1 MLINA
6 RLPLPGRTRLSLRT
20 ILLVVMLAIL
30 ALPLLGLYFFRI
42 YENELVRQ
50 TELELIS
57 QSAVLSATYRQYARR
72 IHPDLS
78 HFGYIIHDSP
88 LLPNARRTYV
98 NRQTIQ
104 IDPRYTPITPKLDL
118 VQPIRSPRAD
128 PLPATSPVDPI
139 SKRIAFEI
147 KPVLYDTQTVTLAGI
162 RILDMN
168 GVVIAGQEESGLS
181 LAHVPEVKQAL
192 SGQYASTIRQRIS
205 DQPPPPLYSI
215 SRGTNIRVFSAF
227 PVIEGNR
234 LIAVI
239 YLSRTPKNIIK
250 HLYLVQD
257 KIYVATISLL
267 LVAVL
272 LVLFVSSSISRPI
285 RELIEQIHRV
295 TRGEQ
300 TQIEPIKHPVSHE
313 VAQLS
318 ESFSSMSR
326 TLAERA
332 DYINRFATH
341 VSHEFKT
348 PLTSMQGALELL
360 QEHIDTMPAEQRHR
374 FMDNL
379 LDDTQRL
386 KKLVSRLLEL
396 ARADA
401 LEPSPKHS
409 SLSQQLNEMRS
420 RYHARGLTLEYSD
433 NANDALNT
441 LAIAPDALETVLNN
455 LLENSLQ
462 HGADTVRVS
471 VDNDDQQI
479 QLTLHDN
486 GKGISQANRDK
497 IFTPFFTTR
506 RNSGGTGLG
515 LEIISSLL
523 KAYKGEI
530 SLGSSEHGAKFIITL
545 PLFNNGSRQGQ

>member
-20 ILLVVMLAIL
+20 ILLIVMLAIL

-50 TELELIS
+50 TELELIA
-57 QSAVLSATYRQYARR
+57 QSAVLAATYRQYARH
-72 IHPDLS
+72 IHPALDNY
-78 HFGYIIHDSP
+78 GYIIHDSP
-88 LLPNARRTYV
+88 LIPHSGRRYTNHIY
-98 NRQTIQ
+98 R
-104 IDPRYTPITPKLDL
+104 DHEAADSRYTPVSPGLDL
-118 VQPIRSPRAD
+118 VDPVQPPRPASQ
-128 PLPATSPVDPI
+128 PATTPADVFSRTIAAEMTPVM
-139 SKRIAFEI
+139 R
-147 KPVLYDTQTVTLAGI
+147 DTQTVTLVGI
-162 RILDMN
+162 RLLDMK
-168 GVVIAGQEESGLS
+168 GVVIAGQEEVGTS
-181 LAHVPEVKQAL
+181 LAHIPEVRQAMH
-192 SGQYASTIRQRIS
+192 GQYASAIRDRVS
-205 DQPPPPLYSI
+205 DEPPPPLYSI
-215 SRGTNIRVFSAF
+215 SRGTRIRVFTAF

-234 LIAVI
+234 LLAVI

-257 KIYVATISLL
+257 KLYVATITLL
-267 LVAVL
+267 LVAIL

-285 RELIEQIHRV
+285 RELIEQIRRV
-295 TRGEQ
+295 TKGEQ

-318 ESFSSMSR
+318 ESFASMSR
-326 TLAERA
+326 ALAERS

-360 QEHIDTMPAEQRHR
+360 QEHIDTMPTVQRHR
-374 FMDNL
+374 FLDNL
-379 LDDTQRL
+379 LADTQRL

-401 LEPSPKHS
+401 LEPSRQHS
-409 SLSQQLNEMRS
+409 SLQQQLDILRN
-420 RYHARGLTLEYSD
+420 RYQQRGLALSYDELPTLQ
-433 NANDALNT
+433 

-462 HGADTVRVS
+462 HGADTVRINAQY
-471 VDNDDQQI
+471 DEH
-479 QLTLHDN
+479 QLQLSLHDN
-486 GKGISQANRDK
+486 GQGISAANRDK

-506 RNSGGTGLG
+506 RNTGGTGLG

-523 KAYKGEI
+523 KAYQGEI
-530 SLGSSEHGAKFIITL
+530 RLGTAENGAEFIITV
-545 PLFNNGSRQGQ
+545 PIISGK

>member
-20 ILLVVMLAIL
+20 ILLIVMLAIL

-50 TELELIS
+50 TELELIA
-57 QSAVLSATYRQYARR
+57 QSAVLSSTYRQYARR

-78 HFGYIIHDSP
+78 HYGYIIHDSP
-88 LLPNARRTYV
+88 LLPGAGRNYPDRA
-98 NRQTIQ
+98 QT
-104 IDPRYTPITPKLDL
+104 DPRYTPIEPQLDL
-118 VQPIRSPRAD
+118 VKPVQPPRAD
-128 PLPATSPVDPI
+128 AQPAATATDAV

-147 KPVLYDTQTVTLAGI
+147 SPVMRDTQTVTLVGM

-168 GVVIAGQEESGLS
+168 GVVIAGQEEVGLS
-181 LAHVPEVKQAL
+181 LAHVPEVQQAL
-192 SGQYASTIRQRIS
+192 RGQYASTLRQRVS
-205 DQPPPPLYSI
+205 DEPPPPLYSI

-250 HLYLVQD
+250 HLYLVRD
-257 KIYVATISLL
+257 KLLMSTVTLL

-285 RELIEQIHRV
+285 RELIEQIQRV

-300 TQIEPIKHPVSHE
+300 TQIEPIKTPVSHE

-318 ESFSSMSR
+318 ESFASMSQA
-326 TLAERA
+326 LAERS

-360 QEHIDTMPAEQRHR
+360 QEHIDTMPAEKRHR
-374 FMDNL
+374 FMENL
-379 LDDTQRL
+379 LEDTQRL
-386 KKLVSRLLEL
+386 KSLVSRLLEL

-401 LEPSPKHS
+401 LEPSNRHS
-409 SLSQQLNEMRS
+409 SLPEQLEQMRS
-420 RYHARGLTLEYSD
+420 RYRERGLKLIYTMPDELQ
-433 NANDALNT
+433 

-462 HGADTVRVS
+462 HGATEVRVS
-471 VDNDDQQI
+471 TRQSESHI
-479 QLTLHDN
+479 QLHLHDN
-486 GKGISQANRDK
+486 GRGVSAANRDK

-515 LEIISSLL
+515 LEIIASLL
-523 KAYKGEI
+523 KAYHGTICLGDAEQGAEFII
-530 SLGSSEHGAKFIITL
+530 SLPI
-545 PLFNNGSRQGQ
+545 NRQLH

>member
-20 ILLVVMLAIL
+20 ILLIVMLAIL

-50 TELELIS
+50 TELELIA
-57 QSAVLSATYRQYARR
+57 QSAVLAATYRQYARR
-72 IHPDLS
+72 IHPDVS
-78 HFGYIIHDSP
+78 RFGYIIHDSP
-88 LLPNARRTYV
+88 LLPNSGRSYLYLQNQET
-98 NRQTIQ
+98 
-104 IDPRYTPITPKLDL
+104 DPRYTPIDPQLDL
-118 VQPIRSPRAD
+118 VKPVQPPRSD
-128 PLPATSPVDPI
+128 PQPALTTIDNV
-139 SKRIAFEI
+139 SKRIAFEMT
-147 KPVLYDTQTVTLAGI
+147 PVLKDTQQVTLVGM

-168 GVVIAGQEESGLS
+168 GVVIAGQEEVGQS
-181 LAHVPEVKQAL
+181 LAHVPEIRQAL
-192 SGQYASTIRQRIS
+192 SGQYASLIRQRIS
-205 DQPPPPLYSI
+205 DEPPPPLYSI

-234 LIAVI
+234 LLGVI

-257 KIYVATISLL
+257 KLIAATVTLL

-285 RELIEQIHRV
+285 RELMEQIQRV

-326 TLAERA
+326 TLAERS

-360 QEHIDTMPAEQRHR
+360 QEHIDTMPAERRHR
-374 FMDNL
+374 FMANL

-401 LEPSPKHS
+401 LEPSSQHS
-409 SLSQQLNEMRS
+409 SLSTQLDPMHS
-420 RYHARGLTLEYSD
+420 RCKERGLSLHYDDLTELE
-433 NANDALNT
+433 

-455 LLENSLQ
+455 MLENSLQ
-462 HGADTVRVS
+462 HGATEVTITIRHDE
-471 VDNDDQQI
+471 NAAQI
-479 QLTLHDN
+479 SLHDN
-486 GKGISQANRDK
+486 GKGVSVANRDK

-523 KAYKGEI
+523 KAYHGEI
-530 SLGSSEHGAKFIITL
+530 RLGDTEQGAEFIITL
-545 PLFNNGSRQGQ
+545 PVVQTLY

>member
-78 HFGYIIHDSP
+78 RFGYIIHDSP

-98 NRQTIQ
+98 NRQK

-128 PLPATSPVDPI
+128 PLPATSPIDPI
-139 SKRIAFEI
+139 SRRIAFEI
-147 KPVLYDTQTVTLAGI
+147 KSVLYDTQTITLAGI

-168 GVVIAGQEESGLS
+168 GVVIAGQEENGLS
-181 LAHVPEVKQAL
+181 LAHVPEVRQAL
-192 SGQYASTIRQRIS
+192 RGQYASTIRQRVS

-250 HLYLVQD
+250 HLYLVQN

-285 RELIEQIHRV
+285 RELIAQIHRV

-374 FMDNL
+374 FMGNL

-409 SLSQQLNEMRS
+409 SLNKQLNEMRS

-433 NANDALNT
+433 IEHDALNA
-441 LAIAPDALETVLNN
+441 LAIAPDALEAVLNN

-471 VDNDDQQI
+471 VDNDDQQL

-530 SLGSSEHGAKFIITL
+530 RLGSSEHGAKFIITL
-545 PLFNNGSRQGQ
+545 PLFNNDSRQGNS

>member
-20 ILLVVMLAIL
+20 ILLIVMLAIL

-50 TELELIS
+50 TELELIA

-72 IHPDLS
+72 IHPDIS
-78 HFGYIIHDSP
+78 GYGYIIHDSP
-88 LLPNARRTYV
+88 LLPNSGRSYV
-98 NRQTIQ
+98 QREAVN
-104 IDPRYTPITPKLDL
+104 PRYTPINPQLDL
-118 VQPIRSPRAD
+118 VKPVQPPRAD
-128 PLPATSPVDPI
+128 PHPSTTEIDAL

-147 KPVLYDTQTVTLAGI
+147 TPVIRDTQTVTLVGV

-168 GVVIAGQEESGLS
+168 GVVIAGQEETGLS
-181 LAHVPEVKQAL
+181 LAHIPEVQQAL
-192 SGQYASTIRQRIS
+192 SGQYASIIRQRVS
-205 DQPPPPLYSI
+205 DEPPPPLYSI

-234 LIAVI
+234 LLAVI

-257 KIYVATISLL
+257 KLFVATITLL

-285 RELIEQIHRV
+285 RELMEQIQRV

-318 ESFSSMSR
+318 ESFSGMSR
-326 TLAERA
+326 TLAERS

-360 QEHIDTMPAEQRHR
+360 QEHIDTMPAQQRHR

-401 LEPSPKHS
+401 LEPSSQHS
-409 SLSQQLNEMRS
+409 SLTQQLDHMHS
-420 RYHARGLTLEYSD
+420 RYRERGLTLKY
-433 NANDALNT
+433 NDINDLK

-462 HGADTVRVS
+462 HDATEVVISTVH
-471 VDNDDQQI
+471 DEFHL
-479 QLTLHDN
+479 QLSLHDN
-486 GKGISQANRDK
+486 GKGISAANRDK

-523 KAYKGEI
+523 KAYHGEI
-530 SLGSSEHGAKFIITL
+530 SIGSAEQGAEFVIILPISHGHV
-545 PLFNNGSRQGQ
+545 

>member
-1 MLINA
+1 M
-6 RLPLPGRTRLSLRT
+6 
-20 ILLVVMLAIL
+20 
-30 ALPLLGLYFFRI
+30 
-42 YENELVRQ
+42 
-50 TELELIS
+50 
-57 QSAVLSATYRQYARR
+57 
-72 IHPDLS
+72 
-78 HFGYIIHDSP
+78 
-88 LLPNARRTYV
+88 
-98 NRQTIQ
+98 
-104 IDPRYTPITPKLDL
+104 
-118 VQPIRSPRAD
+118 
-128 PLPATSPVDPI
+128 
-139 SKRIAFEI
+139 
-147 KPVLYDTQTVTLAGI
+147 
-162 RILDMN
+162 
-168 GVVIAGQEESGLS
+168 
-181 LAHVPEVKQAL
+181 
-192 SGQYASTIRQRIS
+192 
-205 DQPPPPLYSI
+205 
-215 SRGTNIRVFSAF
+215 FSAF
-227 PVIEGNR
+227 PVLEGNR

-257 KIYVATISLL
+257 KIYVATVSLL

-326 TLAERA
+326 TLAERS

-360 QEHIDTMPAEQRHR
+360 QEHIDTMPAEKRHR
-374 FMDNL
+374 FMGNL

-401 LEPSPKHS
+401 LEPSNQHS
-409 SLSQQLNEMRS
+409 TLTKQLSMLS
-420 RYHARGLTLEYSD
+420 SHYKGRGLVVDCEAIPEVS
-433 NANDALNT
+433 
-441 LAIAPDALETVLNN
+441 LAIAPDALETVLTN

-462 HGADTVRVS
+462 HGAD
-471 VDNDDQQI
+471 QLQI
-479 QLTLHDN
+479 SADCDEMMFRLMFHDN
-486 GKGISQANRDK
+486 GRGVSQANRDK

-506 RNSGGTGLG
+506 RNAGGTGLG
-515 LEIISSLL
+515 LEIIASLL
-523 KAYKGEI
+523 KTYQGEI
-530 SLGSSEHGAKFIITL
+530 SLGEAEVGAEFIVTL
-545 PLFNNGSRQGQ
+545 PIAHL

>member
-72 IHPDLS
+72 IHPDINN
-78 HFGYIIHDSP
+78 FGYIIHDSP
-88 LLPNARRTYV
+88 LLPNSRRSYV
-98 NRQTIQ
+98 NKEEA
-104 IDPRYTPITPKLDL
+104 DSRYTPITPRLDL
-118 VQPIRSPRAD
+118 VNQIQSPRANPRMTSNNID
-128 PLPATSPVDPI
+128 PF
-139 SKRIAFEI
+139 SKRIAFEMTA
-147 KPVLYDTQTVTLAGI
+147 VMRDTQTVMLAGI

-168 GVVIAGQEESGLS
+168 GVVIAGQEETGLS
-181 LAHVPEVKQAL
+181 LAHVEEVSQAL
-192 SGQYASTIRQRIS
+192 SGQYASTIRQRVS
-205 DQPPPPLYSI
+205 DEPPPPLYSI

-227 PVIEGNR
+227 PVLEGNR

-257 KIYVATISLL
+257 KIYVATITLL

-360 QEHIDTMPAEQRHR
+360 QEHIDTMPAEKRHH
-374 FMDNL
+374 FMGNL

-401 LEPSPKHS
+401 LEPSNQHS
-409 SLSQQLNEMRS
+409 SLAKQLDSMRS
-420 RYHARGLTLEYSD
+420 RYKDRGLNVSYETIPDIS
-433 NANDALNT
+433 

-455 LLENSLQ
+455 LMENSLQ
-462 HGADTVRVS
+462 HGADTLNIS
-471 VDNDDQQI
+471 ADSDENLF

-486 GKGISQANRDK
+486 GKGISKANRDK

-506 RNSGGTGLG
+506 RNTGGTGLG

-523 KAYKGEI
+523 KAYQGEI
-530 SLGSSEHGAKFIITL
+530 TLGDTETGAEFIITL
-545 PLFNNGSRQGQ
+545 PLAHPY

>member
-72 IHPDLS
+72 IHPDVS
-78 HFGYIIHDSP
+78 SFGYIIHDSP
-88 LLPNARRTYV
+88 LLPNSRRSYV
-98 NRQTIQ
+98 NKEET
-104 IDPRYTPITPKLDL
+104 DSRYTPITPKLDL
-118 VQPIRSPRAD
+118 VNQIQAPRAD
-128 PLPATSPVDPI
+128 PQIATTTIDPF
-139 SKRIAFEI
+139 SKRIAFEMTA
-147 KPVLYDTQTVTLAGI
+147 VMRDTQTVTLAGI

-168 GVVIAGQEESGLS
+168 GVVIAGQEENGLS
-181 LAHVPEVKQAL
+181 LAHVAEVQQAL
-192 SGQYASTIRQRIS
+192 SGQYASTIRQRVS
-205 DQPPPPLYSI
+205 DEPPPPLYSI

-257 KIYVATISLL
+257 KIYVATITLL
-267 LVAVL
+267 LVAIL

-360 QEHIDTMPAEQRHR
+360 QEHIDTMPAEKRHR
-374 FMDNL
+374 FMGNL

-401 LEPSPKHS
+401 LEPSNQHS
-409 SLSQQLNEMRS
+409 SLAAQLDIMRS
-420 RYHARGLTLEYSD
+420 RYKDRGLSIRYDTIPD
-433 NANDALNT
+433 VA

-455 LLENSLQ
+455 LMENSLQ
-462 HGADTVRVS
+462 HEADTLNIS
-471 VDNDDQQI
+471 AGSDENLL

-486 GKGISQANRDK
+486 GKGISKANRDK
-497 IFTPFFTTR
+497 VFTPFFTTR
-506 RNSGGTGLG
+506 RNAGGTGLG

-523 KAYKGEI
+523 KAYQGEI
-530 SLGSSEHGAKFIITL
+530 RLGDAEVGAEFIITL
-545 PLFNNGSRQGQ
+545 PIAHPHP

>member
-1 MLINA
+1 M
-6 RLPLPGRTRLSLRT
+6 
-20 ILLVVMLAIL
+20 
-30 ALPLLGLYFFRI
+30 
-42 YENELVRQ
+42 
-50 TELELIS
+50 S

-72 IHPDLS
+72 IHPDINN
-78 HFGYIIHDSP
+78 FGYIIHDSP
-88 LLPNARRTYV
+88 LLPNSRRSYV
-98 NRQTIQ
+98 NKEQA
-104 IDPRYTPITPKLDL
+104 DSRYTPITPRLDL
-118 VQPIRSPRAD
+118 VNQIQSPRAAPRMTSNNID
-128 PLPATSPVDPI
+128 PFSR
-139 SKRIAFEI
+139 RIAFEMTA
-147 KPVLYDTQTVTLAGI
+147 VMRDTQTVMLAGI

-168 GVVIAGQEESGLS
+168 GVVVAGQEETGLS
-181 LAHVPEVKQAL
+181 LAHVEEVRQAL

-205 DQPPPPLYSI
+205 DEPPPPLYSI

-250 HLYLVQD
+250 HLYLVQN
-257 KIYVATISLL
+257 KIYVATITLL
-267 LVAVL
+267 LVAIL

-285 RELIEQIHRV
+285 RELIEQIQRV

-326 TLAERA
+326 TLTERA

-360 QEHIDTMPAEQRHR
+360 QEHIDTMPAEKRHH
-374 FMDNL
+374 FMGNL

-401 LEPSPKHS
+401 LEPSNQRS
-409 SLSQQLNEMRS
+409 SLAKQLDSMRS
-420 RYHARGLTLEYSD
+420 RYKDRGLSVRYDTLPDIS
-433 NANDALNT
+433 

-455 LLENSLQ
+455 LMENSLQ
-462 HGADTVRVS
+462 HGADTLNIS
-471 VDNDDQQI
+471 ADSDENLF

-486 GKGISQANRDK
+486 GKGISKANRDK

-506 RNSGGTGLG
+506 RNTGGTGLG

-523 KAYKGEI
+523 KAHQGEI
-530 SLGSSEHGAKFIITL
+530 KLGDTEEGAEFIIIL
-545 PLFNNGSRQGQ
+545 AHWQPSIAVS